1 MHDLKPRLRAVLGTV
16 AVLAL
21 LAGPGV
27 ASAQKIVCWKDKN
40 GKVIG
45 CGDKV
50 PPEFQTS
57 ATKELD
63 ARGVTRRTTESAD
76 EASQRRQ
83 REQDAAKVRTE
94 EDRKAVDQKR
104 QDNALLATFSSEK
117 EIDLKRDRDLQVID
131 GQLEQLGASLK
142 AVNQRYGDVRGRVE
156 TVEKNKKEPS
166 PQLKTELDRA
176 AHDKQRVEQNIET
189 KQKEKEELRERFAA
203 YKKRFNELRSGAAP
217 GSAPAQAAS
226 ATAKK

>member
-1 MHDLKPRLRAVLGTV
+1 MHDLKPRLLAVLGTV

-50 PPEFQTS
+50 PPEFQSS

-63 ARGVTRRTTESAD
+63 ARGITRGTTESAD

-83 REQDAAKVRTE
+83 RDQEAARVRNE
-94 EDRKAVDQKR
+94 DDRKAVDQKR

-117 EIDLKRDRDLQVID
+117 EIDLKRDRDLQVLDLQI
-131 GQLEQLGASLK
+131 EQLTNALKGAT
-142 AVNQRYGDVRGRVE
+142 QRYNDVQARVDA
-156 TVEKNKKEPS
+156 VEKNKKPVGA
-166 PQLKTELDRA
+166 QLKTELDRA
-176 AHDKQRVEQNIET
+176 ASDKQRAEHNIET
-189 KQKEKEELRERFAA
+189 KQKEKQELRERFVA
-203 YKKRFNELRSGAAP
+203 YKKRYNELKAGAVP

-226 ATAKK
+226 ASAKK

>member
-50 PPEFQTS
+50 PPEFQSS

-63 ARGVTRRTTESAD
+63 SRGVTRRQTESAD
-76 EASQRRQ
+76 EATQRRQ
-83 REQDAAKVRTE
+83 REEEAAKVRVE

-104 QDNALLATFSSEK
+104 QDNALLATFSNER
-117 EIDLKRDRDLQVID
+117 EIDLKRDRDLQVLD
-131 GQLEQLGASLK
+131 GQIEQLTNAQK
-142 AVNQRYGDVRGRVE
+142 AAMQRYNDVRARVDV
-156 TVEKNKKEPS
+156 VEKNKKPIG
-166 PQLKTELDRA
+166 PQLKAELDRA
-176 AHDKQRVEQNIET
+176 TSDKQRSEHNIEA
-189 KQKEKEELRERFAA
+189 KQKEKQDLRERFAA
-203 YKKRFNELRSGAAP
+203 YKKRYNELKAGAVP
-217 GSAPAQAAS
+217 GSMPAQAAS
-226 ATAKK
+226 ASAKK

>member
-1 MHDLKPRLRAVLGTV
+1 MHDLKPRLRTVLGTA

-21 LAGPGV
+21 LAAPGV

-50 PPEFQTS
+50 PPEFQSS

-63 ARGVTRRTTESAD
+63 SRGVTRRQTESAD
-76 EASQRRQ
+76 EATQRRQ
-83 REQDAAKVRTE
+83 REEDAAKVRVE

-104 QDNALLATFSSEK
+104 QDNALLATFSNER
-117 EIDLKRDRDLQVID
+117 EIDLKRDRDLQVLD
-131 GQLEQLGASLK
+131 GQIEQLTNAQK
-142 AVNQRYGDVRGRVE
+142 AAMQRYNDVRARVDV
-156 TVEKNKKEPS
+156 VEKNKKPIG
-166 PQLKTELDRA
+166 PQLKAELDRA
-176 AHDKQRVEQNIET
+176 TSDKQRAEHNIEA
-189 KQKEKEELRERFAA
+189 KQKEKQDLRERFAA
-203 YKKRFNELRSGAAP
+203 YKKRYNELKAGAVP

-226 ATAKK
+226 ASAKK